1 MKERKR
7 RDRRSHRFKRRT
19 EKQFE
24 RLMFE
29 KIQLES
35 FLFAS
40 NFQTA
45 VTENAL
51 KRKDSCFVLKQ
62 ASGKMQNTLRGK
74 IATLPCF
81 FTEDLTLKKSLKSG
95 CIKSCFLISH
105 FIFLHLS
112 FAFVCSL
119 CKIPKFLLFI
129 YFTCNLV
136 LL

>member
-1 MKERKR
+1 
-7 RDRRSHRFKRRT
+7 
-19 EKQFE
+19 
-24 RLMFE
+24 MFE

-51 KRKDSCFVLKQ
+51 KRKDSCFVLNE

-74 IATLPCF
+74 NSYLALF
-81 FTEDLTLKKSLKSG
+81 FHRRFNAEKSLKSG

-112 FAFVCSL
+112 FAFVCLL
-119 CKIPKFLLFI
+119 CKITKFLLFI
-129 YFTCNLV
+129 YFTCNLF
-136 LL
+136 LLLKNVTFENIIFSKECQSYKRK